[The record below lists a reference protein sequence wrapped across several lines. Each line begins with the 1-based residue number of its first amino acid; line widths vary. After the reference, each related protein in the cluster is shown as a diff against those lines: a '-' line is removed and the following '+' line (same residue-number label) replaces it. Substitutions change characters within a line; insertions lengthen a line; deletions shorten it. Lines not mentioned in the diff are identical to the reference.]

1 MCLKVCIFENFKQVR
16 KMSVYVEGFRMWY
29 LGLFFT
35 VIARLFTIC
44 KINGLVE
51 VKQLGGGLLF
61 RDEGV

>member
-1 MCLKVCIFENFKQVR
+1 MQVR
-16 KMSVYVEGFRMWY
+16 KMSVYVEGFCMWY

-35 VIARLFTIC
+35 VIAHLFTIC